1 MHKSWLFMCL
11 LGEKAIGYSSKL
23 SLLWRFV
30 GLLLSDV
37 TFMPFFFLLMCLVLF
52 A

>member
-11 LGEKAIGYSSKL
+11 LGEKAIGYSSKF
-23 SLLWRFV
+23 SLLRDFV

-37 TFMPFFFLLMCLVLF
+37 AFMPFFFFLCV
-52 A
+52 